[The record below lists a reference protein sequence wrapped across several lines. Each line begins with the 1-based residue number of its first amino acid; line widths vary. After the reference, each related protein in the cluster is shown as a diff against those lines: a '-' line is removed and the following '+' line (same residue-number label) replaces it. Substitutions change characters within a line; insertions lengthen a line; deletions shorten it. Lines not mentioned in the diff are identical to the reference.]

1 MPVDLLAEGQ
11 LDSVIGARLI
21 RHLDLDL
28 GTVYGRKGID
38 YIRAKVGGFN
48 NAAHFQPILTLADL
62 GDTGTECAPEV
73 VRIWLPSRRRYM
85 LLRFAVNKI
94 ESWLLADR
102 ANLARFLNVR
112 QSLIPYDPDILSDPK
127 VVLLSLARRSRNR
140 HLQRVLL
147 PPDYSTARQG
157 PGYVSEM
164 SVFVD
169 RWWEVDAAAQNSQS
183 LRRCVQAM
191 RRIT

>member
-38 YIRAKVGGFN
+38 YIRARVAGFN
-48 NAAHFQPILTLADL
+48 NAAQFQPILTLADL
-62 GDTGTECAPEV
+62 GDTGNECAPNV
-73 VRIWLPSRRRYM
+73 VRKWLPFRRQYM

-102 ANLARFLNVR
+102 ANLARFLNVS
-112 QSLIPYDPDILSDPK
+112 QSQIPHDPDILSDPK
-127 VVLLSLARRSRNR
+127 AELLSLVRRSRNR
-140 HLQRVLL
+140 QRQRLLL
-147 PPDYSTARQG
+147 PRVDSTARQG

-169 RWWEVDAAAQNSQS
+169 RLWEVDAAAQNSQS
-183 LRRCVQAM
+183 LRRCVQAVV
-191 RRIT
+191 RIT

>member
-11 LDSVIGARLI
+11 LDAVIGARLMQ
-21 RHLDLDL
+21 HLDLEL

-38 YIRAKVGGFN
+38 YIRTRIRGFN
-48 NAAHFQPILTLADL
+48 NAAQFQPILTLADL
-62 GDTGTECAPEV
+62 GDTGIDCAPEV
-73 VRIWLPSRRRYM
+73 VLTWLPVRHRNM

-102 ANLARFLNVR
+102 ANLARFLGVR
-112 QSLIPYDPDILSDPK
+112 RSQIPYDPDLVSDPK
-127 VVLLSLARRSRNR
+127 AELLSLARRSRNR
-140 HLQRVLL
+140 QRQRLLL
-147 PPDYSTARQG
+147 PPDNSTAKQG
-157 PGYVSEM
+157 PGFVSEM
-164 SVFVD
+164 GAFVD
-169 RWWEVDAAAQNSQS
+169 RWWEVDAAEQNSQS